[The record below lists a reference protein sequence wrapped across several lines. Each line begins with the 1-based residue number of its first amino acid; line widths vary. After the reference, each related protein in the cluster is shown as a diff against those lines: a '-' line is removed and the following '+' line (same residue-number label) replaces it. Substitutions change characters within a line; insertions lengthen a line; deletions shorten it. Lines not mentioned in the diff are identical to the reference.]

1 MRRGGG
7 RPATAA
13 RQRGQ
18 ALLFISVTTVVVL
31 LAMLVMFST
40 GQLAAHRM
48 KLQNTADAA
57 SYSGALVQARDLN
70 FSAYMNRAM
79 IANQVAVAQITSMV
93 GWARA
98 LQDTYNGDFYSIA
111 ETLADLSTLSE
122 LWTIPVNIYKP
133 LSNGLKDVLDPVG
146 KGMVVILDFLID
158 ALRFAELGYHVG
170 MTVTIPE
177 TVNNVISAND
187 ANASLSVLG
196 WAGSILNTA
205 QHFTFVKTF
214 SPTKD
219 QDGKDPNGNT
229 RFADVVDASMD
240 LFTKNRTLPIATWLP
255 TPLLIDPVR
264 LFTPGVGPLVMFYF
278 HAGGSSLKSV
288 SGNASKNL
296 QGYGAADATGLFV
309 IFDITISILGI
320 PIPIPFPLPPL
331 PAGAGFAWAGDSGW
345 SSDMF
350 TSPESQYVK
359 HRNAANDGSDSDA
372 AVEYGG
378 AYFDPMTAITYWIKA
393 SDGQGSSN
401 KLDSRAGLRDY
412 YDIKG
417 NASGSTSNQAK
428 ASGDPNNQNTVAPSL
443 FLEIERPSNTIATS
457 SSPTFQIGGGAGGQL
472 DLPDATEGAKIRAM
486 SKAEAYFSRPSDLF
500 ARDDKKTEYGSLYS
514 PYWQPHLLPNS
525 LLEQAA
531 SFIGDSVLP

>member
-7 RPATAA
+7 RPASAA

-57 SYSGALVQARDLN
+57 TYSGALVQARDLN

-79 IANQVAVAQITSMV
+79 IANQVAVAQVTSMV

-111 ETLADLSTLSE
+111 QTLADLSELSAM
-122 LWTIPVNIYKP
+122 WTVPADIYKS
-133 LSNGLKDVLDPVG
+133 LSSGLKDVLDPVG
-146 KGMVVILDFLID
+146 KGIVVVLDFLID
-158 ALRFAELGYHVG
+158 ALRYAQLGYHVG

-177 TVNNVISAND
+177 TVYNVISAND
-187 ANASLSVLG
+187 GNASLSVLG

-205 QHFTFVKTF
+205 QHYQFVKTF
-214 SPTKD
+214 QPPQNKD
-219 QDGKDPNGNT
+219 GDL
-229 RFADVVDASMD
+229 RFANVVDASMD

-255 TPLLIDPVR
+255 TPLLIDPLR
-264 LFTPGVGPLVMFYF
+264 LVTPGVGPLVMFYF
-278 HAGGSSLKSV
+278 HAGGSSLKAV
-288 SGNASKNL
+288 SGNSSKNL

-331 PAGAGFAWAGDSGW
+331 PAGAGFAWAGASGW

-359 HRNAANDGSDSDA
+359 HRNANNDGSDSNA

-401 KLDSRAGLRDY
+401 KLDSRAFLRDY
-412 YDIKG
+412 YDLKD
-417 NASGSTSNQAK
+417 NATDSTSNQAK
-428 ASGDPNNQNTVAPSL
+428 ASGSNNYQNTVAPSL
-443 FLEIERPSNTIATS
+443 FVEIERPSNTIATS
-457 SSPTFQIGGGAGGQL
+457 SSPTFQVGGGSGGQL
-472 DLPDATEGAKIRAM
+472 DLPDSTEGSKVRAM
-486 SKAEAYFSRPSDLF
+486 SKAEAYFSRPTDLF
-500 ARDDKKTEYGSLYS
+500 ARGDKKTEYGSLYS

-531 SFIGDSVLP
+531 SFLGDSVLP